1 MSTEQEFLA
10 IKYAAGILH
19 TKDIHEYVNAQLDKG
34 EWSDVYLEI
43 LDCDPKCSG
52 DTSTL
57 FEKYLKEIGVVI
69 PTLEDAI
76 RSLVRYHI
84 VLIASGTVDP
94 CKQFTKLL
102 EEIDNYDYYSKTQVY
117 VGDNLGIHEMYGW
130 YYEDYASIDQ
140 TNKGIFEESKIW
152 VSKYAKEH

>member
-10 IKYAAGILH
+10 IRYAAGILH
-19 TKDIHEYVNAQLDKG
+19 TKDILEYVNAQLDKG

-43 LDCDPKCSG
+43 LDCDPKGWIC
-52 DTSTL
+52 TSTL

-69 PTLEDAI
+69 PTLEDAV

-84 VLIASGTVDP
+84 VLIASGTVTP
-94 CKQFTKLL
+94 CEQFRELL
-102 EEIDNYDYYSKTQVY
+102 EEIANYDYYSKTQNY
-117 VGDNLGIHEMYGW
+117 VGDNLGIHQMYGW
-130 YYEDYASIDQ
+130 YYEDDCSIEQ
-140 TNKGIFEESKIW
+140 INKGIFEASKIW